1 MSYILDALKRA
12 EAERSRGAVPNI
24 HAPSVPVGTAAGE
37 GAASSPLMWLIAAPL
52 LALLAAAVWWWS
64 ADRPAAPGAVAA
76 TDAASGAYAWPLPT
90 PARVAQMPKPQAPV
104 AIVSAAPSS
113 PLVFKPLPSDPVA
126 NPPSRPTLAQ
136 PAPTAGATK
145 DAATG
150 TVVASATDERIYAL
164 KDLPSDVR
172 AALPTVTV
180 GGASYSENPSSRM
193 LIINGQI
200 YHEGDKLT
208 PELTLQQIQL
218 RSAVLSFRGYRYA
231 ISY

>member
-12 EAERSRGAVPNI
+12 EAERSRGEVPNI
-24 HAPSVPVGTAAGE
+24 HAPSVTIG
-37 GAASSPLMWLIAAPL
+37 GAESEVSPPRHLVWIGGASVLIL
-52 LALLAAAVWWWS
+52 FAAAAWWWS
-64 ADRPAAPGAVAA
+64 DKATVAPGELATSPPAPVTATPVVA
-76 TDAASGAYAWPLPT
+76 PPPT
-90 PARVAQMPKPQAPV
+90 APARPVEPLRLPPRATVAHV
-104 AIVSAAPSS
+104 APSS

-126 NPPSRPTLAQ
+126 TSPARPAVRPVTEGPVYL
-136 PAPTAGATK
+136 
-145 DAATG
+145 
-150 TVVASATDERIYAL
+150 L
-164 KDLPSDVR
+164 KDLPGDIR
-172 AALPTVTV
+172 AALPAVVV